1 VKPVNEGKF
10 AIPARTPVKESPQA
24 KDDGNRQ
31 MAAVMQRMVSDLVSE
46 LKTVSPRSKCNE
58 ANEQMKEAL
67 ATHAEYH
74 RGLEP
79 KFNKVTIGDL
89 DGHGELP
96 FSSLSDIADIITQL
110 SGEMA
115 GVSQKDKQ
123 AELRVLELQ
132 SKMLKSEYSLTD
144 PLMYSRYEVQA
155 CRAAH

>member
-1 VKPVNEGKF
+1 
-10 AIPARTPVKESPQA
+10 
-24 KDDGNRQ
+24 
-31 MAAVMQRMVSDLVSE
+31 
-46 LKTVSPRSKCNE
+46 
-58 ANEQMKEAL
+58 MKEAL